1 MARMEA
7 FDFNSNILFKDPEFG
22 QQPPIFRWSP
32 DTVMKAVIANEA
44 FEPYSMAVVSSQTN
58 IPVPN
63 VRRYIHWR
71 SSLWIFMKFIPGEDE
86 GYLGVSE
93 RA

>member
-7 FDFNSNILFKDPEFG
+7 FDFNSNILSKDAPFG
-22 QQPPIFRWSP
+22 QQPPIFCWSP

-44 FEPYSMAVVSSQTN
+44 FEPHTMAVVSSQTN

-71 SSLWIFMKFIPGEDE
+71 STLDFHGVYPRRRLE

-93 RA
+93 YA